1 MCGSYGLNQSPQ
13 MLMLYFV
20 LGAQSEWFSNSEAR
34 PTNTTLIVRINERPK
49 ELSQTVPNLT
59 CLDDLD
65 QSGRSEP
72 IWKQR
77 IVHRLN

>member
-1 MCGSYGLNQSPQ
+1 
-13 MLMLYFV
+13 MLCFV
-20 LGAQSEWFSNSEAR
+20 LGAEPESFSNSDVR
-34 PTNTTLIVRINERPK
+34 PTITALIVQINERPK